1 MDLHAGMKRKLSQ
14 ISKTKPKADH
24 EVNAELDNNAD
35 DSSRLFFHS
44 AESPREPAS
53 GRPPGSAPYLKSALK
68 GGKGGEKGEK
78 DPRGK
83 GKGKAVGFADE
94 DRGGDGGEAEH
105 RTGGREVR
113 LPTVAEVPGGDS
125 AEPGGGAEGEDQGGG
140 GEGGGGGGGAGE
152 QGGGGAGGEAGG
164 GMGREEEEEEQV
176 GLDLDLTRVPAMSPA
191 AMQELLD
198 RFTPEQM
205 NRYEAYR
212 RSGFKQASMRRLVHG
227 VAGATVSPQ
236 LGIVMAGVAKLMVG
250 ELVETARLVMGE
262 RGDEGPIRPTHIRE
276 AHRRLRMEKRVP
288 VRSRPPLFR

>member
-1 MDLHAGMKRKLSQ
+1 MKRKLSQ
-14 ISKTKPKADH
+14 ISKVKPKADH
-24 EVNAELDNNAD
+24 GQSAELANNAD
-35 DSSRLFFHS
+35 DPSRSFFHS
-44 AESPREPAS
+44 DDSPRESAG
-53 GRPPGSAPYLKSALK
+53 GRPAAGSAVVLKSALK
-68 GGKGGEKGEK
+68 GGKGGEKGGKEAA
-78 DPRGK
+78 GK
-83 GKGKAVGFADE
+83 GKGKAVGFADADE
-94 DRGGDGGEAEH
+94 GEEGGEAEL

-113 LPTVAEVPGGDS
+113 LPTVAEGAGSDS
-125 AEPGGGAEGEDQGGG
+125 VEPGGGAEGEEHGGG
-140 GEGGGGGGGAGE
+140 GEGAGGGGGAGE
-152 QGGGGAGGEAGG
+152 QAGGGAGGEAGG

-176 GLDLDLTRVPAMSPA
+176 GLDLDLTRVPPMSPA

-236 LGIVMAGVAKLMVG
+236 LGIVMSGVAKLMVG

-276 AHRRLRMEKRVP
+276 AYRRLKMEKRVP